1 MKMKVLRRNDG
12 KEFCY
17 SEDTAHLAKRGD
29 IRLIEVEI
37 DPLTRKRKGEVDLSR
52 LDTESTDLALREA
65 IAKKWPHVAQLLD
78 RPDLVRV
85 ALAGS
90 KANDLPVLDTSR
102 FDVETGTDVPGVD
115 DVDVPVADGV
125 DLPAVGADETTDED
139 ADAPAEA
146 PVDDEEVKKAVDPIE
161 SAVMAF
167 EVRLREQ
174 PGREAVVAA
183 AAEDGVTVELATKAK
198 MIKQAVELF
207 RANLVA
213 AKGA

>member
-115 DVDVPVADGV
+115 DVD
-125 DLPAVGADETTDED
+125 LPALGADETTDED

-198 MIKQAVELF
+198 MIKQAVDLF